1 MGWEIC
7 LQASFPA
14 SYFWASSQLLLVMFQ
29 PPAGSHGTKTTP
41 PNAPK
46 KQNKTTNNMKLIQ
59 VLEQSHL
66 LGAKGLNRTVWGGI
80 RCPPKLRF
88 TTPSFTVPGNN
99 LPLPHPPQPFN

>member
-1 MGWEIC
+1 M
-7 LQASFPA
+7 
-14 SYFWASSQLLLVMFQ
+14 
-29 PPAGSHGTKTTP
+29 
-41 PNAPK
+41 APK
-46 KQNKTTNNMKLIQ
+46 QPHQMPLKNKTTNNMKLIQ